1 MSSCKNHEYERRK
14 SRRAFACTTD
24 SIYRLCAILVLVL
37 VLVLV
42 LEPLLPLLLLLLV
55 LLLLPTSSTSSSSS
69 SSSSVPL
76 TSSSSTTFPPSSSPS
91 SSSWQQ
97 YHTHRRR
104 PGCRMFLDL
113 FTFLFRLRSACA
125 TAAMAS
131 ALSRGFPPADAN
143 GGPGVQL
150 RFVAGTDEIEM
161 LREFM
166 NVRDPGAEGKGRGN
180 ATA

>member
-14 SRRAFACTTD
+14 SRRAFACTAD

-42 LEPLLPLLLLLLV
+42 LEPLLLLLLLLLV
-55 LLLLPTSSTSSSSS
+55 LLLLPTSSTSSSYSGS
-69 SSSSVPL
+69 IDVVVVDHL
-76 TSSSSTTFPPSSSPS
+76 PPSSSPS